1 MTIRST
7 LTEQTTI
14 VEMAGNMAA
23 IDLPRLH
30 SHLNDLL
37 RARRKAIV
45 LDFQAVEHVSYQDAS
60 NLAREFELVRSHNGT
75 MRVAGLSPYVRN
87 ILVFAGLS
95 DFLDVNTTGSRNSGT
110 RPHAAGELTNSRAF
124 PEQK

>member
-7 LTEQTTI
+7 LTEQTTV
-14 VEMAGNMAA
+14 VEMAGSMAA

-30 SHLNDLL
+30 SCLIDLL
-37 RARRKAIV
+37 GARRKSFV

-60 NLAREFELVRSHNGT
+60 HLAREFELVRSHNGT
-75 MRVAGLSPYVRN
+75 MRVSGLSPYVRN

-95 DFLDVNTTGSRNSGT
+95 DFLDANMPGSAMLEPARTPQAS
-110 RPHAAGELTNSRAF
+110 
-124 PEQK
+124 